1 MDNSTK
7 AQSEDPDRS
16 TAEIY
21 FERFLAVWQNP
32 KPLPPARLLIVFFAG
47 LALICVATAVIGAV
61 PTRRYGH
68 DIFFFLGNGWR
79 VINGQ
84 RPHLDFTSPWGPVSF
99 LVSALGLTISRHSVD
114 GIGYGNA
121 IVALIVGSWSFFLGK
136 NRLASSPRIILSFF
150 LAALVAAPYSLGNP
164 AFSSSHAMLYNRYG
178 YALLGLI
185 LLESFNGAHVAGGS
199 QEDGWIGGI
208 FDGRRA

>member
-99 LVSALGLTISRHSVD
+99 LVSALGLTISRSV
-114 GIGYGNA
+114 IE
-121 IVALIVGSWSFFLGK
+121 
-136 NRLASSPRIILSFF
+136 
-150 LAALVAAPYSLGNP
+150 SL
-164 AFSSSHAMLYNRYG
+164 
-178 YALLGLI
+178 
-185 LLESFNGAHVAGGS
+185 
-199 QEDGWIGGI
+199 
-208 FDGRRA
+208 DGRITLAERAEPGALFEVELPLMLPESAACPT